1 MQVLCVRLGYYAQQ
15 TLAEVQANEFKQQ
28 QSTWRRYFAWFLA
41 EFSVILTD
49 LPEVI
54 GIGIACNLFFGW
66 PYWIGVLMSL
76 VTTMLFLGTMQYGM
90 HILEYIIVFFV
101 GIMSIAIFVEM
112 SFVQPDTS
120 ELMKGWIYGF
130 VDVTT
135 DDLFT
140 IAGILG
146 TCYVY

>member
-1 MQVLCVRLGYYAQQ
+1 
-15 TLAEVQANEFKQQ
+15 
-28 QSTWRRYFAWFLA
+28 
-41 EFSVILTD
+41 
-49 LPEVI
+49 
-54 GIGIACNLFFGW
+54 
-66 PYWIGVLMSL
+66 MSL

-146 TCYVY
+146 TLLRVLIIIIIAQQKKSNNCLSIHSSHLTATNPRMRVFSSFFSLLHRSGRYAS